1 MDKFKTAIILAGGN
15 SSRMGFDKQ
24 FLNIN
29 KKRLMDIQ
37 INKLRQEFSE
47 IIVVSNKVNEYKNV
61 NYKVVCDEIIG
72 VGPLGGI
79 HAGLKNSSSEY
90 AYLIACDMPIINNDY
105 IRFMK
110 EKVNN
115 NAYACA
121 CITKRGD
128 RIEPFNGIYSTSLID
143 KIEENVDK
151 KHYSIYD
158 LLNNIN
164 TIYIEENEAKKFNRN
179 LDMFINLNNIED
191 LAMCNNSYQSFN
203 KDF

>member
-1 MDKFKTAIILAGGN
+1 MDKFKTAVILAGGN

-37 INKLRQEFSE
+37 INKLRQEFQE
-47 IIVVSNKVNEYKNV
+47 IIVVSNRLNQYKNV
-61 NYKVVCDEIIG
+61 SYKVVCDEIIG
-72 VGPLGGI
+72 IGPLGGI
-79 HAGLKNSSSEY
+79 HAGLKNSESEY

-115 NAYACA
+115 NIDVCA

-128 RIEPFNGIYSTSLID
+128 RVEPFNGLYSTSLLE
-143 KIEENVDK
+143 KIEENIAK
-151 KHYSIYD
+151 KHYSIFA
-158 LLNNIN
+158 LLNNTK
-164 TIYIEENEAKKFNRN
+164 TIYIEEYEAKKYSRN

-191 LAMCNNSYQSFN
+191 LTMYKNFSE
-203 KDF
+203 

>member
-37 INKLRQEFSE
+37 INKLRQDFSE
-47 IIVVSNKVNEYKNV
+47 IIVVSNKLNQYKNV

-72 VGPLGGI
+72 IGPLGGI
-79 HAGLKNSSSEY
+79 HAGLKNSASEY

-115 NAYACA
+115 NVDVCA

-128 RIEPFNGIYSTSLID
+128 RIEPFNGLYSISLLD
-143 KIEENVDK
+143 KIEENVAQ
-151 KHYSIYD
+151 KHFSIFD
-158 LLNNIN
+158 LLNNTN

-191 LAMCNNSYQSFN
+191 LARGAKAWQRG
-203 KDF
+203 